1 MYAETNSDRELV
13 LLEEIEHDPDVSQA
27 SLAALLGV
35 AVGTV
40 NWHIKRL
47 VAKGYVKVKR
57 AQRRKL
63 RYIITP
69 EGLALRAHLTV
80 HYIETSMR
88 LYRRTR
94 QQVLELLSQVIKT
107 GHKQIYI
114 NGDGDIADICKLT
127 CLEQDIQVIDHHYLK
142 NIQAESSTADDFSL
156 NNPVSPDGLPILEV
170 HGTKVTLRLEP

>member
-1 MYAETNSDRELV
+1 MYTETNSDRELV
-13 LLEEIEHDPDVSQA
+13 LLEQIEHDPDVTQA
-27 SLAALLGV
+27 NLAALLGV

-94 QQVLELLSQVIKT
+94 LQVHELLNQVIQA
-107 GHKQIYI
+107 GHKQIHI
-114 NGDGDIADICKLT
+114 DGDGDIADICRLT
-127 CLEQDIQVIDHHYLK
+127 CLEQGIQVIDNHFLK
-142 NIQAESSTADDFSL
+142 NVQVRSSIIDNLTPTS
-156 NNPVSPDGLPILEV
+156 VQTPDGLPVLEV
-170 HGTKVTLRLEP
+170 HGTRVFLRLKP

>member
-94 QQVLELLSQVIKT
+94 QQVLDLLSQVIQT

-114 NGDGDIADICKLT
+114 NGEGDIADICRLT
-127 CLEQDIQVIDHHYLK
+127 CLEQGIQVVDHHYLK
-142 NIQAESSTADDFSL
+142 NDQAGSPTSSDVKTTNLPST
-156 NNPVSPDGLPILEV
+156 DGLPVLEV
-170 HGTKVTLRLEP
+170 YGTKVILRLEP

>member
-13 LLEEIEHDPDVSQA
+13 LLEQIEHDPDVTQA

-69 EGLALRAHLTV
+69 EGLALRANLTV

-94 QQVLELLSQVIKT
+94 QQVLELLNQIVQT

-114 NGDGDIADICKLT
+114 DGEGDIADICRLT
-127 CLEQDIQVIDHHYLK
+127 CLEQGVQVIDHHYLK
-142 NIQAESSTADDFSL
+142 NVQAGSTIINALTPTSTL
-156 NNPVSPDGLPILEV
+156 TPDGLPVMEV
-170 HGTKVTLRLEP
+170 HGTRVYLRMEP